1 MDGWYR
7 LSAGGLGG
15 RRGDAYGGLPARQ
28 AVLAG
33 TRANLRRAAVGAW
46 AGRFLVLPGTGSVE
60 GDLRQVLRRPLSAS
74 RGLTLLRIA
83 VLPHDPER
91 SEARRVYWGERLA
104 RVES

>member
-1 MDGWYR
+1 M
-7 LSAGGLGG
+7 SAGGRGG

-60 GDLRQVLRRPLSAS
+60 DDLRQVLRGPLSTS